1 MDFPLAARR
10 GKRND
15 GLLRLSH
22 RHPDIG
28 RADMNSD
35 RSPQRL
41 TQPSGNPRSTQAES
55 LLRAPFPGKHKR
67 HIFPRWSGRLF
78 SRISAFLG
86 ARQEC

>member
-15 GLLRLSH
+15 GLLRLSQH
-22 RHPDIG
+22 HPDIG

-41 TQPSGNPRSTQAES
+41 TQASPKPWERPGGIVTES
-55 LLRAPFPGKHKR
+55 ALPLRKA
-67 HIFPRWSGRLF
+67 
-78 SRISAFLG
+78 
-86 ARQEC
+86 

>member
-22 RHPDIG
+22 HHPDIG

-41 TQPSGNPRSTQAES
+41 TQPSGDPRSTQAN
-55 LLRAPFPGKHKR
+55 RY
-67 HIFPRWSGRLF
+67 
-78 SRISAFLG
+78 
-86 ARQEC
+86 